1 MEFLVELIIELY
13 GELVFG
19 MIPEKGISRRAR
31 TVIKVVA
38 ALIFVTTFILA
49 MLGVYYLND
58 GRMIGLLPIGIA
70 AASLVAHI
78 VFFVVARKRKR

>member
-1 MEFLVELIIELY
+1 MEILVELIIELY

-19 MIPEKGISRRAR
+19 MIPEEGISRRAR

>member
-19 MIPEKGISRRAR
+19 MIPEKGISHRAR

-38 ALIFVTTFILA
+38 ALIFLTTFILA

-70 AASLVAHI
+70 AAILVVHI

>member
-38 ALIFVTTFILA
+38 AFIFVTTFILA

-70 AASLVAHI
+70 AAILVAHI
-78 VFFVVARKRKR
+78 VFFCVVRKRKH